1 MNCIIKHE
9 KELCYVLHNLVKSK
23 LILLEDLIP

>member
-1 MNCIIKHE
+1 MNCTIKHE
-9 KELCYVLHNLVKSK
+9 KELYVLHNLVKSK

>member
-1 MNCIIKHE
+1 MNCTIKHE
-9 KELCYVLHNLVKSK
+9 KELCYVLYNLVKSK